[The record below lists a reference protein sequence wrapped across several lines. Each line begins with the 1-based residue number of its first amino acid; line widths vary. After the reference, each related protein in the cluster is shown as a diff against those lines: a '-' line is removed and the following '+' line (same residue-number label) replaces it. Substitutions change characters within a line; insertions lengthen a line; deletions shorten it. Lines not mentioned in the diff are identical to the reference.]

1 MPATSALVQ
10 NRGITVSQTFDVIA
24 YIEGRKA
31 EERKAEERNQR
42 CETLRKAGFSV
53 TMVSFKKPVSHK
65 KRS

>member
-10 NRGITVSQTFDVIA
+10 NRGLTVSQTFDVIA
-24 YIEGRKA
+24 YIEGK
-31 EERKAEERNQR
+31 KAEERNQR

-53 TMVSFKKPVSHK
+53 TKVSFKKPVSHK